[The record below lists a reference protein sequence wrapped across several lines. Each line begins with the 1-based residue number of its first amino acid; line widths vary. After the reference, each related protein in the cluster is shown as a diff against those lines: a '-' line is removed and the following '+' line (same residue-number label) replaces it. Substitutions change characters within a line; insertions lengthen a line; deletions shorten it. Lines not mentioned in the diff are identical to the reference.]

1 VVALNLNLPIR
12 LNDKVTRLLSMY
24 VREPL
29 LSADEFREP
38 HTQLLSIV
46 ELKAG
51 PTVNRE
57 VDMKPNILFVTL
69 VLCASAA
76 LLPESAQ
83 AFHGGY
89 HVGFDGGWLGGGHWA
104 GGGWHGGGWHGGY
117 WHGGHYYGWGGP
129 GWGWGAAAAG
139 VAVGTA
145 VGAAAAAPYYGY
157 GYGYAC
163 PGGYHYYAGHCY
175 LN

>member
-1 VVALNLNLPIR
+1 
-12 LNDKVTRLLSMY
+12 MY

-69 VLCASAA
+69 GLCASAA

-89 HVGFDGGWLGGGHWA
+89 HGGFHGGWHGGGHWA
-104 GGGWHGGGWHGGY
+104 GGGGWHGGGWHGGY

-157 GYGYAC
+157 GYGYGC